1 MKFYVS
7 LNLAIKSLLGL
18 VILFSIKY
26 IYDGKTIAEETLK
39 IRLEE
44 NRILEV
50 ALIQCRNRQPNN
62 NSVTTNTVKWM
73 TQSTNN
79 FVTEKFNRDKRNLIK
94 YLITLLKDSPYPGIE
109 NYTQYRVARL
119 GISSIENIEPLK
131 PEFGPVINDVLSFRY
146 ILSISHRVR
155 ITFHP
160 KKVFSY
166 SVDIGP
172 GHFHQRND
180 IRQTWN
186 VHLKNI

>member
-62 NSVTTNTVKWM
+62 NSVTATTVKWM

-79 FVTEKFNRDKRNLIK
+79 FVTEKIKRD
-94 YLITLLKDSPYPGIE
+94 
-109 NYTQYRVARL
+109 
-119 GISSIENIEPLK
+119 NI
-131 PEFGPVINDVLSFRY
+131 
-146 ILSISHRVR
+146 
-155 ITFHP
+155 
-160 KKVFSY
+160 
-166 SVDIGP
+166 
-172 GHFHQRND
+172 
-180 IRQTWN
+180 
-186 VHLKNI
+186 

>member
-79 FVTEKFNRDKRNLIK
+79 FVTEKINRDKRNLIK
-94 YLITLLKDSPYPGIE
+94 YPLITLLKD
-109 NYTQYRVARL
+109 
-119 GISSIENIEPLK
+119 
-131 PEFGPVINDVLSFRY
+131 
-146 ILSISHRVR
+146 
-155 ITFHP
+155 
-160 KKVFSY
+160 
-166 SVDIGP
+166 
-172 GHFHQRND
+172 
-180 IRQTWN
+180 
-186 VHLKNI
+186 

>member
-94 YLITLLKDSPYPGIE
+94 YLITLLKD
-109 NYTQYRVARL
+109 
-119 GISSIENIEPLK
+119 
-131 PEFGPVINDVLSFRY
+131 
-146 ILSISHRVR
+146 
-155 ITFHP
+155 
-160 KKVFSY
+160 
-166 SVDIGP
+166 
-172 GHFHQRND
+172 
-180 IRQTWN
+180 
-186 VHLKNI
+186 